1 MKEFEEP
8 MKRILIVNNNM
19 HIGGVQKAL
28 VNLLYE
34 IHNDYEITL
43 LLFYAGGELLSKI
56 PEDVKVMA
64 ANAPFRCWGM
74 TRHDASALRD
84 KAARGFW
91 AAAVRVLGR
100 EAVFSL
106 PYPFQKGLEEE
117 EFDAAISYLHSG
129 PLHMFYGGCNEFVL
143 RCVNAKKKITFLH
156 CDFEKIHAASPY
168 NARIYQQFDRIA
180 ACSLGCRDSFL
191 RAMPHLADKTMV
203 VKNCQSFQEVRR
215 MAQREPVIMAPD
227 KLNIVTVARFGK
239 EKGVLRAIQAIS
251 DLGEKADRLHY
262 YLIGNGAEYAAAEK
276 KILELGLTGTVSLLG
291 ELENPYGY
299 MQAADVLLIPSV
311 SEAAPMVIGESACL
325 GAPVLTTET
334 SSAHEMVEQPGLG
347 WVCQNTVEGI
357 RNGIESLLSRPDVL
371 KERREHIRTLVFDNA
386 CARKQFSELIEQDAN
401 S

>member
-1 MKEFEEP
+1 
-8 MKRILIVNNNM
+8 
-19 HIGGVQKAL
+19 
-28 VNLLYE
+28 
-34 IHNDYEITL
+34 
-43 LLFYAGGELLSKI
+43 
-56 PEDVKVMA
+56 
-64 ANAPFRCWGM
+64 
-74 TRHDASALRD
+74 
-84 KAARGFW
+84 
-91 AAAVRVLGR
+91 
-100 EAVFSL
+100 
-106 PYPFQKGLEEE
+106 
-117 EFDAAISYLHSG
+117 
-129 PLHMFYGGCNEFVL
+129 
-143 RCVNAKKKITFLH
+143 
-156 CDFEKIHAASPY
+156 
-168 NARIYQQFDRIA
+168 
-180 ACSLGCRDSFL
+180 
-191 RAMPHLADKTMV
+191 MV

-311 SEAAPMVIGESACL
+311 SEAAPMVIGEAACL